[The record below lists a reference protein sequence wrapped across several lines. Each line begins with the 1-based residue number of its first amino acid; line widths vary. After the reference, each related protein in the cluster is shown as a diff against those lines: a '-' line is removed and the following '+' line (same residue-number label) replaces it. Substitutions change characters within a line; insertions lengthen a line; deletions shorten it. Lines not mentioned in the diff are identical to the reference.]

1 MNYFAAYMHKG
12 KKEGEIITTFAVE
25 MISINNLTFEIGS
38 RALYDEANWHIKPGD
53 KVGLIGAN
61 GTGKSTLLRLI
72 VGQYK
77 PTSGSISMA
86 KDLKIG
92 YLNQD
97 LLSYHSDKSI
107 VHVAMEAFERQNQ
120 LHLEIENLLQ
130 KLETDYSDD
139 ILNKLS
145 DKQMEFEALDGY
157 NIEFRAHEILAGLG
171 FSEEEQKRPLA
182 TFSGG
187 WRMRVMLARILLQ
200 TPDIL
205 LLDEPTNHMDLPSIK
220 WLENYLQAF
229 EGAIVIVSHDRYFLD
244 RIIKKTVESRK
255 GKLTLYAGN
264 YSFYVEEKSLR
275 NEIQAGQFK
284 NQQAKI
290 KQEERLIERFRAKA
304 SKAKMAQSRIKAL
317 DKMERVD
324 DVDDDNPEVNFSFK
338 FSKPSGRHVVTLE
351 NISKSYPNLE
361 ILRNTDAIIEK
372 GDKIALIGAN
382 GKGKST
388 LLRIVAADDKNYEGT
403 VTQGHNVSQ
412 TFFAQHQLE
421 ALHLENSIIAEMQA
435 YAPKHTE
442 TELRSILG
450 CFLFTGDDAFKKIKV
465 LSGGEKSRVALA
477 KALTADANFLVLDE
491 PTNHLDMASV
501 NILIQALQQYEGTVI
516 VVSHDRYFLD
526 NIANKIWF
534 IEDKEIKEYPG
545 TYEEYEIWNS
555 KRVHIPAEK
564 TEKKVTKEEPKKEK
578 IASPTEDKFKLIQ
591 KKNKELAQLE
601 QQIST
606 KEIRVKE
613 LEILLAKEEV
623 FSNAVKLQ
631 ETTREYNSIKAEY
644 QQLQA
649 SWEKIAEE
657 IIELED

>member
-1 MNYFAAYMHKG
+1 
-12 KKEGEIITTFAVE
+12 
-25 MISINNLTFEIGS
+25 MISINNLTFEIGA

-53 KVGLIGAN
+53 KAGLIGAN
-61 GTGKSTLLRLI
+61 GAGKSTLLKLI
-72 VGQYK
+72 VGDYA

-97 LLSYHSDKSI
+97 LLSYHSEKSI
-107 VHVAMEAFERQNQ
+107 LYVAMEAFTRQNE
-120 LHLEIENLLQ
+120 LHAEIEVLLK

-157 NIEFRAHEILAGLG
+157 NIEFRANEILAGLG
-171 FSEEEQKRPLA
+171 FSQDEQQRPLA

-200 TPDIL
+200 APDIL
-205 LLDEPTNHMDLPSIK
+205 LLDEPTNHLDLPSIK
-220 WLENYLQAF
+220 WLENYLQGF

-244 RIIKKTVESRK
+244 RIINKTVESKR

-264 YSFYVEEKSLR
+264 YSFYLEEKSLR
-275 NEIQAGQFK
+275 EEIQGNQFK

-290 KQEERLIERFRAKA
+290 KQEEKLIERFRAKA
-304 SKAKMAQSRIKAL
+304 SKAKMVQSRIKAL
-317 DKMERVD
+317 DKMD
-324 DVDDDNPEVNFSFK
+324 KISDVDDDNPEVNFSFK

-361 ILRNTDAIIEK
+361 ILRDTDGLIEK

-388 LLRIVAADDKNYEGT
+388 LLRIVADADSDYKGT
-403 VTQGHNVSQ
+403 SVKGHNVLQ

-421 ALHLENSIIAEMQA
+421 ALHLENSILQELQNF
-435 YAPKHTE
+435 APKHTE

-450 CFLFTGDDAFKKIKV
+450 SFLFTGDDVFKKIKV

-501 NILIQALQQYEGTVI
+501 NILIQALQQYEGTLI
-516 VVSHDRYFLD
+516 VVSHDRYFLEHV
-526 NIANKIWF
+526 ANKIWF

-545 TYEEYEIWNS
+545 TYEEYETWNS
-555 KRVHIPAEK
+555 KRVQKPVV
-564 TEKKVTKEEPKKEK
+564 EKKVVKEEPKKEK
-578 IASPTEDKFKLIQ
+578 KVAPTEDNKRLIL

-601 QQIST
+601 QQIAL
-606 KEIRVKE
+606 KEADVKE
-613 LEILLAKEEV
+613 LEIQLANEEIY
-623 FSNAVKLQ
+623 SDATKLQ
-631 ETTREYNSIKAEY
+631 DITRKYNSAKAEY
-644 QQLQA
+644 QQLQND
-649 SWEKIAEE
+649 WERIAEE
-657 IIELED
+657 IIELEG

>member
-1 MNYFAAYMHKG
+1 
-12 KKEGEIITTFAVE
+12 

-72 VGQYK
+72 VGQYT

-107 VHVAMEAFERQNQ
+107 LHVAMEAFERQNQ
-120 LHLEIENLLQ
+120 LHSEIENLLQ

-157 NIEFRAHEILAGLG
+157 SIEFRAHEILAGLG
-171 FSEEEQKRPLA
+171 FSEDEQKRPLA

-220 WLENYLQAF
+220 WLENYLQGF

-264 YSFYVEEKSLR
+264 YSFYLEEKALR
-275 NEIQAGQFK
+275 SEIQAGQFK

-317 DKMERVD
+317 DRMEKVE
-324 DVDDDNPEVNFSFK
+324 DVDDDNPTVNFSFK

-351 NISKSYPNLE
+351 NVSKAYPNLE
-361 ILRNTDAIIEK
+361 ILRNTAGIIEK

-388 LLRIVAADDKNYEGT
+388 LLRIVAGADPDYEGKSEH
-403 VTQGHNVSQ
+403 GHNVSQ

-435 YAPKHTE
+435 FAPKHTD

-450 CFLFTGDDAFKKIKV
+450 CFLFSGDDAFKKIKV

-477 KALTADANFLVLDE
+477 KALTADANFLALDE
-491 PTNHLDMASV
+491 PTNHLDMQSV
-501 NILIQALQQYEGTVI
+501 NILIQALQQFEGTLI

-526 NIANKIWF
+526 HVANKIWY
-534 IEDKEIKEYPG
+534 IEDKQIKEYPG
-545 TYEEYEIWNS
+545 TYQEFEDWNS
-555 KRVHIPAEK
+555 KRIIKPE
-564 TEKKVTKEEPKKEK
+564 EKKVEKKVVVEEPKKVK
-578 IASPTEDKFKLIQ
+578 VAPTDDKFKLIS
-591 KKNKELAQLE
+591 KKNKELAALE
-601 QQIST
+601 L
-606 KEIRVKE
+606 KVVEKE
-613 LEILLAKEEV
+613 LIVKNLEIDLAKEEIY
-623 FSNAVKLQ
+623 SNTTKLQ
-631 ETTREYNSIKAEY
+631 EYTRNYNSSKAELT
-644 QQLQA
+644 QLQKN
-649 SWEKIAEE
+649 WEELAEE
-657 IIELED
+657 IMELED

>member
-1 MNYFAAYMHKG
+1 MNAKVAKDA
-12 KKEGEIITTFAVE
+12 EIFITFASE

-53 KVGLIGAN
+53 KAGLIGAN
-61 GTGKSTLLRLI
+61 GAGKSTLLKLI
-72 VGQYK
+72 VGDYS

-107 VHVAMEAFERQNQ
+107 LHVAMEAFERQNQ
-120 LHLEIENLLQ
+120 LHTEIENLLK

-145 DKQMEFEALDGY
+145 DKQTEFEALDGY
-157 NIEFRAHEILAGLG
+157 SIEFRAHEILAGLG

-205 LLDEPTNHMDLPSIK
+205 LLDEPTNHLDLPSIK

-229 EGAIVIVSHDRYFLD
+229 EGAIIIVSHDRYFLD
-244 RIIKKTVESRK
+244 RIINKTVESRK

-264 YSFYVEEKSLR
+264 YSFYLEEKSMR
-275 NEIQAGQFK
+275 EEIQSNQYK

-290 KQEERLIERFRAKA
+290 KQEERLIERFRSKA
-304 SKAKMAQSRIKAL
+304 SKAKMVQSRIKAL
-317 DKMERVD
+317 DRMEKVD
-324 DVDDDNPEVNFSFK
+324 EVDDDNPEVNFSFK
-338 FSKPSGRHVVTLE
+338 FSKPSGRHVVTVE

-361 ILRNTDAIIEK
+361 ILKDTDALIEK

-388 LLRIVAADDKNYEGT
+388 LLRIVADADKEYQGKST
-403 VTQGHNVSQ
+403 KGHNVSQ

-421 ALHLENSIIAEMQA
+421 ALHLENSILQELVAF
-435 YAPKHTE
+435 APKHTE

-450 CFLFTGDDAFKKIKV
+450 CFLFTGDDVFKKIKV

-501 NILIQALQQYEGTVI
+501 NILIQALQQYEGTFV
-516 VVSHDRYFLD
+516 VVSHDRYFLE

-534 IEDKEIKEYPG
+534 IEDKQIKEYPG
-545 TYEEYEIWNS
+545 TYQEYEEWSS
-555 KRVHIPAEK
+555 KRVSKPQPAEA
-564 TEKKVTKEEPKKEK
+564 KKIKEEPKKEK
-578 IASPTEDKFKLIQ
+578 APITEDSKRILA
-591 KKNKELAQLE
+591 KKNKELGNLE
-601 QQIST
+601 EKIATQD
-606 KEIRVKE
+606 KLVKD
-613 LEILLAKEEV
+613 LEVELAKEEIY
-623 FSNAVKLQ
+623 SDAVKLQ
-631 ETTREYNSIKAEY
+631 EHTRNYNSEKATLDH
-644 QQLQA
+644 LQA
-649 SWEKIAEE
+649 DWEKLAEE
-657 IIELED
+657 IMELEG

>member
-1 MNYFAAYMHKG
+1 
-12 KKEGEIITTFAVE
+12 

-61 GTGKSTLLRLI
+61 GTGKSTLLKLI
-72 VGQYK
+72 VGDYS
-77 PTSGSISMA
+77 PTSGTISMA

-107 VHVAMEAFERQNQ
+107 LHVAMEAFERQNQ
-120 LHLEIENLLQ
+120 LHAEIEVLLG
-130 KLETDYSDD
+130 KLETDYSEEV
-139 ILNKLS
+139 LNKLS
-145 DKQMEFEALDGY
+145 DRQMEFEALDGY

-171 FSEEEQKRPLA
+171 FSEEERKRPLA

-205 LLDEPTNHMDLPSIK
+205 LLDEPTNHLDLPSIK
-220 WLENYLQAF
+220 WLESYLQAF
-229 EGAIVIVSHDRYFLD
+229 EGSIVIVSHDRYFLD
-244 RIIKKTVESRK
+244 RIINKTVESRR

-264 YSFYVEEKSLR
+264 YSFYLEEKALR
-275 NEIQAGQFK
+275 EEIQGNQFK

-304 SKAKMAQSRIKAL
+304 SKAKMVQSRIKAL
-317 DKMERVD
+317 DRMEKID
-324 DVDDDNPEVNFSFK
+324 DVDDDNPVVNFSFK

-351 NISKSYPNLE
+351 NISKSYPNIE
-361 ILRNTDAIIEK
+361 ILRNADGLIEK

-388 LLRIVAADDKNYEGT
+388 LLKIVADADQDYEGKSIK
-403 VTQGHNVSQ
+403 GHNVSQ

-421 ALHLENSIIAEMQA
+421 ALHLENAIIQELQA
-435 YAPKHTE
+435 FAPKHTE

-450 CFLFTGDDAFKKIKV
+450 CFLFSGDDAFKKIKV

-501 NILIQALQQYEGTVI
+501 NILIQALQQYEGTLI

-526 NIANKIWF
+526 HVANKIWF
-534 IEDKEIKEYPG
+534 IENKDLKEYPG
-545 TYEEYEIWNS
+545 TYEEYEVWNS
-555 KRVHIPAEK
+555 KRVVPPPSDKKE
-564 TEKKVTKEEPKKEK
+564 EKKPAPQKKEK
-578 IASPTEDKFKLIQ
+578 PSNTDDRNNLLQRKNRELNTLEKGIAE
-591 KKNKELAQLE
+591 KEAEVKALEANLAQ
-601 QQIST
+601 
-606 KEIRVKE
+606 
-613 LEILLAKEEV
+613 EEV
-623 FSNAVKLQ
+623 YSDADKLK
-631 ETTREYNSIKAEY
+631 EATRVYNSAKAELT
-644 QQLQA
+644 QMQSQ
-649 SWEKIAEE
+649 WEALAEE
-657 IIELED
+657 IMELEL

>member
-1 MNYFAAYMHKG
+1 
-12 KKEGEIITTFAVE
+12 

-38 RALYDEANWHIKPGD
+38 RALYDEANWHIKQGD

-72 VGQYK
+72 VGQYT

-107 VHVAMEAFERQNQ
+107 LHVAMEAFERQNQ
-120 LHLEIENLLQ
+120 LHAEIEELLG

-145 DKQMEFEALDGY
+145 DKQVEFEALDGY
-157 NIEFRAHEILAGLG
+157 NIEFKAHEILAGLG
-171 FSEEEQKRPLA
+171 FSEAEQKRPLA

-220 WLENYLQAF
+220 WLENYLQSF
-229 EGAIVIVSHDRYFLD
+229 DGAIVIVSHDRYFLD

-264 YSFYVEEKSLR
+264 YSFYLEEKELR
-275 NEIQAGQFK
+275 NELQANQFK

-317 DKMERVD
+317 DRLERID
-324 DVDDDNPEVNFSFK
+324 DVDDDNPTVNFSFK

-361 ILRNTDAIIEK
+361 ILKNTSAIIEK

-388 LLRIVAADDKNYEGT
+388 LLRIVADADHEFDGKAE
-403 VTQGHNVSQ
+403 QGHNVSQ

-421 ALHLENSIIAEMQA
+421 ALHLENSILAELQA
-435 YAPKHTE
+435 FAPKHTE

-477 KALTADANFLVLDE
+477 KALTADANFLALDE
-491 PTNHLDMASV
+491 PTNHLDMQSV
-501 NILIQALQQYEGTVI
+501 NILIQALQQYEGTFI

-526 NIANKIWF
+526 NVANKIWY
-534 IEDKEIKEYPG
+534 IEDKQIKEYPG
-545 TYEEYEIWNS
+545 TYQEYEEWAA
-555 KRVHIPAEK
+555 KRIVKTEGK
-564 TEKKVTKEEPKKEK
+564 TEKKAKEEPKAKKEK
-578 IASPTEDKFKLIQ
+578 QPLTEDKTRLLSR
-591 KKNKELAQLE
+591 KNKELMAFE
-601 QQIST
+601 QKIEEQ
-606 KEIRVKE
+606 
-613 LEILLAKEEV
+613 EILVKTLESKLADE
-623 FSNAVKLQ
+623 AVYSDAAKLQ
-631 ETTREYNSIKAEY
+631 DTTRSYNSAKALLIQFQE
-644 QQLQA
+644 
-649 SWEKIAEE
+649 SWEQLAEE
-657 IIELED
+657 IMDLEDN

>member
-1 MNYFAAYMHKG
+1 
-12 KKEGEIITTFAVE
+12 

-72 VGQYK
+72 VGQYT

-107 VHVAMEAFERQNQ
+107 LHVAMEAFERQNQ
-120 LHLEIENLLQ
+120 LHSEIENLLQ

-157 NIEFRAHEILAGLG
+157 SIEFRAHEILAGLG
-171 FSEEEQKRPLA
+171 FSEDEQKRPLA

-220 WLENYLQAF
+220 WLENYLQGF

-264 YSFYVEEKSLR
+264 YSFYLEEKALR
-275 NEIQAGQFK
+275 SEIQAGQFK

-317 DKMERVD
+317 DRMEKVE
-324 DVDDDNPEVNFSFK
+324 DVDDDNPTVNFSFK

-351 NISKSYPNLE
+351 NVSKAYPNLE
-361 ILRNTDAIIEK
+361 ILRNTAGIIEK

-388 LLRIVAADDKNYEGT
+388 LLRIVAGADPDYEGKSEH
-403 VTQGHNVSQ
+403 GHNVSQ

-435 YAPKHTE
+435 FAPKHTD

-450 CFLFTGDDAFKKIKV
+450 CFLFSGDDAFKKIKV

-477 KALTADANFLVLDE
+477 KALTADANFLALDE
-491 PTNHLDMASV
+491 PTNHLDMQSV
-501 NILIQALQQYEGTVI
+501 NILIQALQQFEGTLI

-526 NIANKIWF
+526 HVANKIWY
-534 IEDKEIKEYPG
+534 IEDKQIKEYPG
-545 TYEEYEIWNS
+545 TYQEFEDWNS
-555 KRVHIPAEK
+555 KRIIKPE
-564 TEKKVTKEEPKKEK
+564 EKKVEKKVVVEEPKKVK
-578 IASPTEDKFKLIQ
+578 VAPTDDKFKLIS
-591 KKNKELAQLE
+591 KKNKELAALE
-601 QQIST
+601 L
-606 KEIRVKE
+606 KVVEKE
-613 LEILLAKEEV
+613 LIVKNLEIDLAKEEIY
-623 FSNAVKLQ
+623 SNTVKLQ
-631 ETTREYNSIKAEY
+631 EYTRNYNSSKAELT
-644 QQLQA
+644 QLQKN
-649 SWEKIAEE
+649 WEELAEE
-657 IIELED
+657 IMELED

>member
-1 MNYFAAYMHKG
+1 
-12 KKEGEIITTFAVE
+12 

-53 KVGLIGAN
+53 KAGLIGAN
-61 GTGKSTLLRLI
+61 GTGKSTLLKLI
-72 VGQYK
+72 VGEYS
-77 PTSGSISMA
+77 PTSGTISMA

-97 LLSYHSDKSI
+97 LLSYHSEKSI
-107 VHVAMEAFERQNQ
+107 LHVAMEAFARQNQ
-120 LHLEIENLLQ
+120 LHGEIEELLK

-171 FSEEEQKRPLA
+171 FSEAEQQRPLA

-205 LLDEPTNHMDLPSIK
+205 LLDEPTNHLDLPSIK

-244 RIIKKTVESRK
+244 RIINKTVESRK
-255 GKLTLYAGN
+255 GKLTMYAGN
-264 YSFYVEEKSLR
+264 YSFYLEEKSLR
-275 NEIQAGQFK
+275 EEIQSNQFK

-304 SKAKMAQSRIKAL
+304 SKAKMVQSRIKAL
-317 DKMERVD
+317 DRMEKVD

-338 FSKPSGRHVVTLE
+338 FTKPSGRHVVTLE
-351 NISKSYPNLE
+351 NISKSYPNLD
-361 ILRNTDAIIEK
+361 ILENTNGLIEK

-388 LLRIVAADDKNYEGT
+388 LLRIIADADKDFSGKNIK
-403 VTQGHNVSQ
+403 GHNVSQ

-421 ALHLENSIIAEMQA
+421 ALHLENTILQELQA
-435 YAPKHTE
+435 FAPKHTE
-442 TELRSILG
+442 TELRSLLG
-450 CFLFTGDDAFKKIKV
+450 CFLFTGDDVFKKIKV

-501 NILIQALQQYEGTVI
+501 NILIQALQQYEGTFI

-534 IEDKEIKEYPG
+534 IENKEIKEYPG
-545 TYEEYEIWNS
+545 TYEEYEIWNA
-555 KRVHIPAEK
+555 KRVKPVEQV
-564 TEKKVTKEEPKKEK
+564 TKKVVKEEPKKEK
-578 IASPTEDKFKLIQ
+578 TAPEEDVARLLQ
-591 KKNKELAQLE
+591 KKNKALAQLE
-601 QQIST
+601 QQIAE
-606 KEIRVKE
+606 KDIEIKN
-613 LEILLAKEEV
+613 LEELLAKDEV
-623 FSNAVKLQ
+623 FSDAVKLQ
-631 ETTREYNSIKAEY
+631 DTTRKYNSIKAELD
-644 QQLQA
+644 QLQKQ
-649 SWEKIAEE
+649 WEELAEE
-657 IIELED
+657 IMELEG

>member
-1 MNYFAAYMHKG
+1 
-12 KKEGEIITTFAVE
+12 

-61 GTGKSTLLRLI
+61 GAGKSTLLRLI

-120 LHLEIENLLQ
+120 LHLEIENLL
-130 KLETDYSDD
+130 KSLETDYSDD

-229 EGAIVIVSHDRYFLD
+229 DGAIVIVSHDRYFLD

-264 YSFYVEEKSLR
+264 YSYYLEEKSLR

-317 DKMERVD
+317 DRMERVD

-361 ILRNTDAIIEK
+361 ILRNTEAIIEK

-388 LLRIVAADDKNYEGT
+388 LLRIVAEDDKNFEGT

-435 YAPKHTE
+435 FAPKHTE

-545 TYEEYEIWNS
+545 TYEEYEVWNS
-555 KRVHIPAEK
+555 KRVQKPVV
-564 TEKKVTKEEPKKEK
+564 EKKVIKEEPKKEK
-578 IASPTEDKFKLIQ
+578 KVAPTDDNKKLIL

-601 QQIST
+601 QQIT
-606 KEIRVKE
+606 LKEADVKE
-613 LEILLAKEEV
+613 LEIRLADEEIY
-623 FSNAVKLQ
+623 SDAIKLQ
-631 ETTREYNSIKAEY
+631 DTTRKYNSTKAEY
-644 QQLQA
+644 QQLQND
-649 SWEKIAEE
+649 WEKIAEE
-657 IIELED
+657 IIELES

>member
-1 MNYFAAYMHKG
+1 
-12 KKEGEIITTFAVE
+12 
-25 MISINNLTFEIGS
+25 MISINNLTFEIGA

-53 KVGLIGAN
+53 KAGLIGAN
-61 GTGKSTLLRLI
+61 GAGKSTLLKLI
-72 VGQYK
+72 VGDYA

-107 VHVAMEAFERQNQ
+107 LHVAMEAFERQNQ
-120 LHLEIENLLQ
+120 LHTEIEKLLL

-157 NIEFRAHEILAGLG
+157 SIEFRAHEILAGLG

-205 LLDEPTNHMDLPSIK
+205 LLDEPTNHLDLPSIK
-220 WLENYLQAF
+220 WLETYLQAF

-244 RIIKKTVESRK
+244 RIINKTVESRK
-255 GKLTLYAGN
+255 GKLTIYAGN
-264 YSFYVEEKSLR
+264 YTFYLEEKSLR
-275 NEIQAGQFK
+275 EEIQSNQFK

-290 KQEERLIERFRAKA
+290 KQEERLIERFRSKA
-304 SKAKMAQSRIKAL
+304 SKAKMVQSRIKAL
-317 DKMERVD
+317 DRMEKVD
-324 DVDDDNPEVNFSFK
+324 EVDDDNPEVNFSFK
-338 FSKPSGRHVVTLE
+338 FSKPSGRHVVTME

-361 ILRNTDAIIEK
+361 ILKNTDALIEK

-388 LLRIVAADDKNYEGT
+388 LLRIVADADNDYEGT
-403 VTQGHNVSQ
+403 STKGHNVSQ

-421 ALHLENSIIAEMQA
+421 ALHLENSILQELVAF
-435 YAPKHTE
+435 APKHTE

-450 CFLFTGDDAFKKIKV
+450 CFLFTGDDVFKKIKV

-501 NILIQALQQYEGTVI
+501 NILIQALQQYEGTFI
-516 VVSHDRYFLD
+516 VVSHDRYFLE
-526 NIANKIWF
+526 NVANKIWY
-534 IEDKEIKEYPG
+534 IEDKKIKEYPG
-545 TYEEYEIWNS
+545 TYQEYEAWS
-555 KRVHIPAEK
+555 AKRVVKAEEPAA
-564 TEKKVTKEEPKKEK
+564 KKVKEEPKKVK
-578 IASPTEDKFKLIQ
+578 AAPTEDNKRLLQ
-591 KKNKELAQLE
+591 KKNKELAALE
-601 QQIST
+601 EKIALQ
-606 KEIRVKE
+606 
-613 LEILLAKEEV
+613 EILVKDLEVELAKEEV
-623 FSNAVKLQ
+623 YSDAVKLQ
-631 ETTREYNSIKAEY
+631 DHTRRYNSEKASFDK
-644 QQLQA
+644 LQA
-649 SWEKIAEE
+649 DWENLAEE
-657 IIELED
+657 IMELEG

>member
-1 MNYFAAYMHKG
+1 
-12 KKEGEIITTFAVE
+12 

-72 VGQYK
+72 VGQYT
-77 PTSGSISMA
+77 PTSGTISMA

-107 VHVAMEAFERQNQ
+107 LHVAMEAFERQNQ
-120 LHLEIENLLQ
+120 LHTEIENLLK

-157 NIEFRAHEILAGLG
+157 SIEFRAHEILAGLG

-264 YSFYVEEKSLR
+264 YSFYLEEKMLR
-275 NEIQAGQFK
+275 SEIQSNQFK

-317 DKMERVD
+317 DKMERVE
-324 DVDDDNPEVNFSFK
+324 DVDDDNPTVNFSFK

-361 ILRNTDAIIEK
+361 ILRNTGGIIEK

-388 LLRIVAADDKNYEGT
+388 LLRIVAGADSEYEGKSEH
-403 VTQGHNVSQ
+403 GHNVSQ

-421 ALHLENSIIAEMQA
+421 ALHLENTIISELQA
-435 YAPKHTE
+435 FAPKHTE

-450 CFLFTGDDAFKKIKV
+450 CFLFSGDDAFKKIKV

-477 KALTADANFLVLDE
+477 KALTADANFLALDE
-491 PTNHLDMASV
+491 PTNHLDMQSV
-501 NILIQALQQYEGTVI
+501 NILIQALQQYEGTLI

-526 NIANKIWF
+526 NVANKIWF

-545 TYEEYEIWNS
+545 TYQEYEEWNA
-555 KRVHIPAEK
+555 KRDIKPSDK
-564 TEKKVTKEEPKKEK
+564 TEKKVVKEEPKKEK
-578 IASPTEDKFKLIQ
+578 IAPSEDRTKLLQ
-591 KKNKELAQLE
+591 KKNKELAILE
-601 QQIST
+601 SQITS
-606 KEIRVKE
+606 KDQEVKD
-613 LEILLAKEEV
+613 LEILLAKEEIY
-623 FSNAVKLQ
+623 SDAIKLQ
-631 ETTREYNSIKAEY
+631 ENTRKYNSTKAEY
-644 QQLQA
+644 DQLQKK
-649 SWEKIAEE
+649 WEQLAEE
-657 IIELED
+657 IMDLES